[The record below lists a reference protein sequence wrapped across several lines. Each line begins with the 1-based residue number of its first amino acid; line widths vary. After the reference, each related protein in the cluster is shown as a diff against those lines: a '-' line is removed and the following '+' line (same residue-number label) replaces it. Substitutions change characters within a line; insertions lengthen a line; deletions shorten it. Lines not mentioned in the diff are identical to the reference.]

1 MNNID
6 ILEEK
11 EKKAIENL
19 KGGYWYVGEEGL
31 EESIKIVLNL
41 VETLI
46 AENKELKELK
56 EELDSVKEI
65 YYTQREVEDNYILKS
80 KVEEIISE
88 EKEGIKR
95 DLENIKKIKDEGW
108 KKAIEQNINIRNRKI
123 ECLQSLLG
131 KE

>member
-1 MNNID
+1 MSNID

-41 VETLI
+41 VESLI
-46 AENKELKELK
+46 AENKKLKELL
-56 EELDSVKEI
+56 EEKTVRIGFENKD
-65 YYTQREVEDNYILKS
+65 DYIPKS
-80 KVEEIISE
+80 KVEEEIHYL
-88 EKEGIKR
+88 KECKDFAKTGKFKEAQIQTEL
-95 DLENIKKIKDEGW
+95 LEAVIKKLE
-108 KKAIEQNINIRNRKI
+108 
-123 ECLQSLLG
+123 QSLLG